1 MTGDSGN
8 GPHEILKN
16 TLAQLNL
23 EDRRTVLADAVKALP
38 DELQKSVAAET
49 AQILPGEVKR
59 DAVETV
65 QSLAYSRQEG
75 HRH

>member
-23 EDRRTVLADAVKALP
+23 EDRRTILADAVKVLP
-38 DELQKSVAAET
+38 DQLQYRKKRVRNSARTLKNSSGIHRSV
-49 AQILPGEVKR
+49 LF
-59 DAVETV
+59 
-65 QSLAYSRQEG
+65 
-75 HRH
+75 